1 MATDFSNIGPTCQK
15 IADMMQF
22 GREIVDKWP
31 RFYRDDLGLD
41 IKREMREMLRL
52 ATKARLKYYNKT
64 TLQELDTEKEILKIY
79 LREANATK
87 FRDKRGEQRKLLSDH
102 TYGVWSEKVV
112 EIGRLVGGWISSIKN
127 EKVGEKGNPARR

>member
-1 MATDFSNIGPTCQK
+1 MGWRASARPAFCRCDVPESQIG
-15 IADMMQF
+15 A
-22 GREIVDKWP
+22 G
-31 RFYRDDLGLD
+31 
-41 IKREMREMLRL
+41 
-52 ATKARLKYYNKT
+52 
-64 TLQELDTEKEILKIY
+64 TEKEILKIY

-127 EKVGEKGNPARR
+127 EKDGEKGNPARR

>member
-1 MATDFSNIGPTCQK
+1 
-15 IADMMQF
+15 
-22 GREIVDKWP
+22 
-31 RFYRDDLGLD
+31 
-41 IKREMREMLRL
+41 MLRL

-127 EKVGEKGNPARR
+127 EKDGEKSNPARR